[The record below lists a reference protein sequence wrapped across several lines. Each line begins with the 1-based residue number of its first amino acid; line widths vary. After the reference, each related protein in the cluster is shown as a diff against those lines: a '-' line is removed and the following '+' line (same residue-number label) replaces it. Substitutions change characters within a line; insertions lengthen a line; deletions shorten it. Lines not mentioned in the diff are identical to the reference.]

1 MICGQMVKKRAAGI
15 AFVVGA
21 FFLLASAGCI
31 KVDQTL
37 TLEKD
42 GSGTIDL
49 TYSMSEQN
57 LARWQ
62 DMANGM
68 FGSDAGGTAMP
79 FDFTDQDIRD
89 DFKEFEKDGVVL
101 QSIRSETRNG
111 WKTRRLLIGFK
122 SLAGVAKTGF
132 LANRDISLVKD
143 ASGNY
148 VFTQKAGGAGN
159 LPPEI
164 AAMTEPPA
172 DMLFLDMM
180 QGFKAALRVKTPGLI
195 LETNAP
201 QKSDREA
208 AWTFDIDRDPDALRK
223 IQKTSLRIV
232 FDGKGLDIPAF
243 HSAPARWREGDAF

>member
-49 TYSMSEQN
+49 TYSMSEQSV
-57 LARWQ
+57 AQWQ
-62 DMANGM
+62 DVANGM
-68 FGSDAGGTAMP
+68 FGSDAGGTSTAMP

-101 QSIRSETRNG
+101 QSIQSETRNG

-172 DMLFLDMM
+172 DTLFSDML
-180 QGFKAALRVKTPGLI
+180 QGFKAVLRVKTPGLI

-201 QKSDREA
+201 QKSGREA
-208 AWTFDIDRDPDALRK
+208 AWTFDIDRDPDALQK
-223 IQKTSLRIV
+223 VQKTSLRIV
-232 FDGKGLDIPAF
+232 FEGKGLDIPAF
-243 HSAPARWREGDAF
+243 HSAPARL